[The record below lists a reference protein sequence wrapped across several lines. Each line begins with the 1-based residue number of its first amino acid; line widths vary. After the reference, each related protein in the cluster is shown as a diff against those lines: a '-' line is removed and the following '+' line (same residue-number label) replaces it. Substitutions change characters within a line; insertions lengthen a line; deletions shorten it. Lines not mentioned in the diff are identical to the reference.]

1 MLSGVAIKY
10 DPTCINNAGGISRA
24 WLFDAADFDFTTGV
38 DPATYS
44 AVALMA
50 GATLIGGS
58 GFHPIKFNHLEGE
71 YKATHTQNT
80 NSSNEYAHTVSLQV
94 QILGSELT
102 NFMDLNQKLSACGR
116 LGIVL
121 ELNNGKI
128 IVIGES
134 IVNAVV
140 LPVFKV
146 RLDGTELGSGK
157 GWGDNNGAT
166 LSFKGMY
173 NRAAYEFTGGS
184 SAIIAL
190 QAA

>member
-1 MLSGVAIKY
+1 MLTQVTAKY
-10 DPTCINNAGGISRA
+10 NPTCINNAGGISRA
-24 WLFDAADFDFTTGV
+24 WLFDAGDFDFTTGGTA
-38 DPATYS
+38 ATYS

-50 GATLIGGS
+50 GATILGGS
-58 GFHPIKFNHLEGE
+58 GFFPIKFNHLEGE

-80 NSSNEYAHTVSLQV
+80 NGSNEYAHTVSLQV

-102 NFMDLNQKLSACGR
+102 NFMELNQKASACGL

-140 LPVFKV
+140 IPTFKI
-146 RLDGTELGSGK
+146 RLDGSELGSGK
-157 GWGDNNGAT
+157 AWGDNNGAT

-173 NRAAYEFTGGS
+173 NRGAYEFTGGV

-190 QAA
+190 ESA